1 MHLLVA
7 IPFLL
12 NLFLATSNG
21 ENPCR
26 YADSAGVID
35 LTSLGHTD
43 GTPAFADTTTSAS
56 AWKYSFNP
64 CKPFTEGTTCKDV
77 AVCQV
82 PFTSG
87 ESFIL
92 AKHDSAVW
100 IPPIGFGGSATLTY
114 TYQTKHVKI
123 SMQCTKDT
131 EVNVLEIIS
140 ESPQETYNMKLSS
153 KCACFDGCKSKYR
166 ASSQSKHRKI
176 SINDGFSRGKK
187 ELIVSAGDL
196 RISDAER
203 PKHGT
208 KSIPGVDWESV
219 VRMITELIRK
229 NMKTDLASL
238 ITKPFLTTKP
248 VEQAVFNCALMD
260 ATKPY
265 YSYGVTLLCGIPE
278 VTLRGSQGDFQQ
290 IIDSIN

>member
-26 YADSAGVID
+26 YADSAGIID

-43 GTPAFADTTTSAS
+43 GTPAFADITTSTS

-82 PFTSG
+82 PLISG

-100 IPPIGFGGSATLTY
+100 VPPAGFGGSSTLTY
-114 TYQTKHVKI
+114 AYQTKIVHIREELNIFGWQTYFLLNLK
-123 SMQCTKDT
+123 TKT
-131 EVNVLEIIS
+131 
-140 ESPQETYNMKLSS
+140 
-153 KCACFDGCKSKYR
+153 
-166 ASSQSKHRKI
+166 
-176 SINDGFSRGKK
+176 
-187 ELIVSAGDL
+187 IV
-196 RISDAER
+196 
-203 PKHGT
+203 
-208 KSIPGVDWESV
+208 
-219 VRMITELIRK
+219 
-229 NMKTDLASL
+229 
-238 ITKPFLTTKP
+238 
-248 VEQAVFNCALMD
+248 
-260 ATKPY
+260 
-265 YSYGVTLLCGIPE
+265 
-278 VTLRGSQGDFQQ
+278 
-290 IIDSIN
+290 